1 MYSVASTPR
10 LVIHISIST
19 QVTILIL
26 VELKMVVYGYIL
38 YINAYPITYDHR
50 TLKTRLPVRSAIY
63 KQCTGGLVVRWV
75 TTSESPL
82 LYVFFGFLGPRVSEW
97 RKSGEHVQL
106 LCISYGGWFLQI

>member
-38 YINAYPITYDHR
+38 YVNAYPITYDHR
-50 TLKTRLPVRSAIY
+50 TLKTRLPVRSGIY
-63 KQCTGGLVVRWV
+63 KQCTGGLVVWAGYLSMGLASLV
-75 TTSESPL
+75 L
-82 LYVFFGFLGPRVSEW
+82 VFGSASRG
-97 RKSGEHVQL
+97 H
-106 LCISYGGWFLQI
+106 